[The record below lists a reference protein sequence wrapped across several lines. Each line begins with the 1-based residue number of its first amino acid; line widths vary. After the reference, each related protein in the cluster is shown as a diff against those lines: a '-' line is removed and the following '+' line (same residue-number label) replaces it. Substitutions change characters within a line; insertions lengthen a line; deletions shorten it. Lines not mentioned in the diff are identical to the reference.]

1 MADVFANQANLLL
14 TALFFHPLLP
24 VSIPIALVATIFSY
38 WTNKVSS
45 FFPNIFLSI
54 CSWGEWSVP
63 TSFPRC
69 WPCSS
74 WTYSHGWPLFGHWAC
89 PYFTVRF
96 SM

>member
-45 FFPNIFLSI
+45 FFLTFSLVFALEESEASRRAFLVA
-54 CSWGEWSVP
+54 GHVLRELTPMDGVYLVTESVLIL
-63 TSFPRC
+63 
-69 WPCSS
+69 
-74 WTYSHGWPLFGHWAC
+74 PLDFQ
-89 PYFTVRF
+89 
-96 SM
+96 